1 MDRTITHDQA
11 QTMLFHRRSLAL
23 VWLLIALLTTLAIQP
38 ATAAAQSIS
47 YPSGPRNLIS
57 NGGFE
62 SEQSAWTRRCC
73 KDLWE
78 NLPE

>member
-1 MDRTITHDQA
+1 MDRTITHDQG
-11 QTMLFHRRSLAL
+11 QTMLDHRRSLAL
-23 VWLLIALLTTLAIQP
+23 VGLLIALLTTLAIQP

-47 YPSGPRNLIS
+47 YSSGPRNLIS
-57 NGGFE
+57 DGGFE

>member
-1 MDRTITHDQA
+1 VGR
-11 QTMLFHRRSLAL
+11 LAP
-23 VWLLIALLTTLAIQP
+23 VGLLIALLTALAIQP
-38 ATAAAQSIS
+38 ATAAPQSINYS
-47 YPSGPRNLIS
+47 SGPRNLIS
-57 NGGFE
+57 DGGFE